1 VEAVR
6 TDSVRWQI
14 PPTRLASALSIVVAV
29 LGFTAPPCGAR
40 AIDDAALANDA
51 DGSDWPAFGR
61 SFSEQRH
68 SPLRQIDAGNVARLG
83 LAWSLDLPGVVNV
96 ASQPLAVDGVL
107 YLAIGHS
114 VVHAVDARTGK
125 LLWRH
130 DPEVAKHAGHKLR
143 GAWGS
148 RGLAFYRDRVYV
160 ATLDGRLIAL
170 SAASGEPV
178 WSVLTVEPD
187 DARYITGAPRV
198 FGGKVLI
205 GHAGADNGP
214 VRGYVTAYDTETG
227 RQLWRFHI
235 VPGNPADGFE
245 NAAMEMAARTWTG
258 EWWKHGGGGTVWNA
272 ISYDPELDRVYL
284 GTGNG
289 APWNQKIR
297 SPGGG
302 DNLFLC
308 SVLALDADTGA
319 YRWHYQTTPG
329 ETWDYNSAMDMVLAT
344 LPIDGEPRKLLLH
357 APKNG
362 FFYVIDRETGKLVS
376 AEKIGKVTWA
386 ERVDAKTG
394 RPVEVPGA
402 RYEDGQ
408 ETVWPGPAGV
418 HNWQPMAFHPGT
430 GLVYVPTMEL
440 PGFYDDRGVDP
451 ATWRHRPNVLPSAGV
466 EYLNDDAPL
475 DAGRS
480 ELVAWDPLARRAAWK
495 RPTPGVWN
503 GGVISTAG
511 NLVFQGQIDGHFKAY
526 AADTGEELWSFAAGN
541 AVIAPPLSFSVDGR
555 QLVAVLAGVSGT
567 AGLYGSLS
575 AQFGWQARRQPRR
588 LLAFALD
595 AKAKLPASPP
605 PERVAMPE
613 DPGFEPDAQQVAR
626 GARAYG
632 QSCLGCHGPAAISG
646 GGTPDLRASPITR
659 SAPDFDR
666 VVRAGALEE
675 LGMPRFAEFPRD
687 EIEAIRHYLLA
698 RAREERL
705 AAQRSAP

>member
-1 VEAVR
+1 MQA
-6 TDSVRWQI
+6 DSRRHHSYLTLL
-14 PPTRLASALSIVVAV
+14 PTVIGMLVAV
-29 LGFTAPPCGAR
+29 FGGAVLPCGAR
-40 AIDDAALANDA
+40 SIDDAALANETE
-51 DGSDWPAFGR
+51 GSDWPAFGR

-96 ASQPLAVDGVL
+96 ASQPLAVDGVV
-107 YLAIGHS
+107 YFAIGHS
-114 VVHAVDARTGK
+114 VVHAVDAKTGK
-125 LLWRH
+125 LLWRY
-130 DPEVAKHAGHKLR
+130 DPNVAKVAGYKLR
-143 GAWGS
+143 GGWGS
-148 RGLAFYRDRVYV
+148 RGLAFYRDKVYV
-160 ATLDGRLIAL
+160 GTLDGRLLAL
-170 SAASGEPV
+170 SAATGELV
-178 WSVLTVEPD
+178 WSVLTVERD

-198 FGGKVLI
+198 FDGKVLI
-205 GHAGADNGP
+205 GHGGADNGP
-214 VRGYVTAYDTETG
+214 VRGYVTTYDAQTG
-227 RQLWRFHI
+227 DQLWRFHI

-258 EWWKHGGGGTVWNA
+258 EWWKYGGGGTVWNA
-272 ISYDPELDRVYL
+272 ITYDPEFDRVYL

-344 LPIDGEPRKLLLH
+344 LSIEGKPRKLLLH

-376 AEKIGKVTWA
+376 AEKIAKVTWA
-386 ERVDAKTG
+386 ERVDATTG

-408 ETVWPGPAGV
+408 ETIWPGPAGA

-430 GLVYVPTMEL
+430 GLVYLPTMEL
-440 PGFYDDRGVDP
+440 PGYYDDRGVDP
-451 ATWRHRPNVLPSAGV
+451 ATWRHRPNVLPSMGV
-466 EYLNDDAPL
+466 EYLNEDAPL

-480 ELVAWDPLARRAAWK
+480 ELLAWDPLGKRAVW
-495 RPTPGVWN
+495 RHTTPGVWN
-503 GGVISTAG
+503 GGVIATAG
-511 NLVFQGQIDGHFKAY
+511 NLVFQGQIDGQFKAY

-541 AVIAPPLSFSVDGR
+541 AVIAPPITFSVDG
-555 QLVAVLAGVSGT
+555 QQFVAVLAGVSGT

-575 AQFGWQARRQPRR
+575 AQFGWQARLQPRR

-595 AKAKLPASPP
+595 AKALLPTTPP
-605 PERVAMPE
+605 PQRVAMPE
-613 DPGFEPDAQQVAR
+613 DPGFEPDPVQVAR
-626 GARAYG
+626 GRSAYG

-646 GGTPDLRASPITR
+646 GTAPDLRASPITR
-659 SAPDFDR
+659 SAPEFDR
-666 VVRAGALEE
+666 VVRAGALET
-675 LGMPRFAEFPRD
+675 LGMPRFAEFPPD

-705 AAQRSAP
+705 ATQEAAQ